1 MLSFRGQKT
10 SVNFANQQPISK
22 TGCVSS
28 LDSSYILIGALTG
41 GRESSVS
48 GLGAVFGLMLFLRQA
63 CAAIVLVIITLGM
76 QSAGMAGLIE
86 WAKSHFARGA
96 QALGAW
102 GSAVLVVRF
111 TSLIICL
118 HILEILLWTVFYRWR
133 CLSTWESAFYFSATS
148 YSTVGYGDVVLQPV
162 WRLLGPVES
171 VSGVLMCGLSASF
184 LFAVVTRLLESRE
197 SAKSHR

>member
-1 MLSFRGQKT
+1 MQFRACRQKT
-10 SVNFANQQPISK
+10 R
-22 TGCVSS
+22 GW
-28 LDSSYILIGALTG
+28 LTASNSE
-41 GRESSVS
+41 RLLLPPSSVRRRDRPPRAIGEPS
-48 GLGAVFGLMLFLRQA
+48 VSVVGAGFELMLFLRQA
-63 CAAIVLVIITLGM
+63 CAAIVLVMLTLAM

-96 QALGAW
+96 QALGPW

-111 TSLIICL
+111 TSLIVCL
-118 HILEILLWTVFYRWR
+118 HILEILLGAAFYRWC
-133 CLSTWESAFYFSATS
+133 CLRTWESAFYFSAAS

-171 VSGVLMCGLSASF
+171 VSGALMCGLSASF
-184 LFAVVTRLLESRE
+184 LFAVVTRLIESRE

>member
-1 MLSFRGQKT
+1 MRNILAGAS
-10 SVNFANQQPISK
+10 
-22 TGCVSS
+22 
-28 LDSSYILIGALTG
+28 LIG
-41 GRESSVS
+41 GRGPSMSVVS
-48 GLGAVFGLMLFLRQA
+48 AGFEPMIFLRQA
-63 CAAIVLVIITLGM
+63 CAAIVLVMLTLGM

-96 QALGAW
+96 QAFGPW

-118 HILEILLWTVFYRWR
+118 HILEILLWTAFYRWR

-184 LFAVVTRLLESRE
+184 LFAVVARLIESSE

>member
-1 MLSFRGQKT
+1 MVNLSIRR
-10 SVNFANQQPISK
+10 
-22 TGCVSS
+22 
-28 LDSSYILIGALTG
+28 
-41 GRESSVS
+41 RESSVS
-48 GLGAVFGLMLFLRQA
+48 RVGAVFELVIFLRQA
-63 CAAIVLVIITLGM
+63 SAAIVLVIITLGM
-76 QSAGMAGLIE
+76 QSVGMAGLIE
-86 WAKSHFARGA
+86 WAKSHFARNA
-96 QALGAW
+96 RALSAW

-118 HILEILLWTVFYRWR
+118 HISEILLWTVFYRWR

-184 LFAVVTRLLESRE
+184 LFAVVTRLLEKSE
-197 SAKSHR
+197 SAKRQR

>member
-1 MLSFRGQKT
+1 
-10 SVNFANQQPISK
+10 
-22 TGCVSS
+22 
-28 LDSSYILIGALTG
+28 
-41 GRESSVS
+41 
-48 GLGAVFGLMLFLRQA
+48 MLFLRQA
-63 CAAIVLVIITLGM
+63 CAAIVLVMLTLGM

-86 WAKSHFARGA
+86 WAKSHFFKNTRAPG
-96 QALGAW
+96 LW

-111 TSLIICL
+111 TSLIVCL
-118 HILEILLWTVFYRWR
+118 HVLEILMWTAFYRWR

-184 LFAVVTRLLESRE
+184 LFAVVSRLIESSE
-197 SAKSHR
+197 SAKGHR

>member
-1 MLSFRGQKT
+1 MGS
-10 SVNFANQQPISK
+10 
-22 TGCVSS
+22 
-28 LDSSYILIGALTG
+28 
-41 GRESSVS
+41 REPSVS
-48 GLGAVFGLMLFLRQA
+48 VVGAGFEPMLFLRQA
-63 CAAIVLVIITLGM
+63 CAAIVLVVLTLGM

-96 QALGAW
+96 QALGPW

-111 TSLIICL
+111 TGLIICL
-118 HILEILLWTVFYRWR
+118 HFLEILLWTAFYRWC

-184 LFAVVTRLLESRE
+184 LFAVVTRLIESSE

>member
-1 MLSFRGQKT
+1 MASATRWIGAQG
-10 SVNFANQQPISK
+10 SREERPERSGSRRPISK
-22 TGCVSS
+22 PGCVPS
-28 LDSSYILIGALTG
+28 LFRQDSSYILTGALIG
-41 GRESSVS
+41 SRGPSVS
-48 GLGAVFGLMLFLRQA
+48 VVGEGFEPMLFLRQA
-63 CAAIVLVIITLGM
+63 CAAIVLVMLTLGM

-96 QALGAW
+96 QALGSW

-118 HILEILLWTVFYRWR
+118 HISEILLWTVFYRWR

-171 VSGVLMCGLSASF
+171 VAGVLICVHSASF
-184 LFAVVTRLLESRE
+184 LFALC
-197 SAKSHR
+197 

>member
-1 MLSFRGQKT
+1 
-10 SVNFANQQPISK
+10 
-22 TGCVSS
+22 
-28 LDSSYILIGALTG
+28 
-41 GRESSVS
+41 
-48 GLGAVFGLMLFLRQA
+48 MLFLRQV
-63 CAAIVLVIITLGM
+63 CAAIVLVMLTLGM

-86 WAKSHFARGA
+86 WAKSHFGRGA
-96 QALGAW
+96 RALGSW

-118 HILEILLWTVFYRWR
+118 HFLEILLWTAFYRWR

-171 VSGVLMCGLSASF
+171 VSGVLMCGLSAGF
-184 LFAVVTRLLESRE
+184 LFAVVNRLIESGE
-197 SAKSHR
+197 STKISR

>member
-1 MLSFRGQKT
+1 M
-10 SVNFANQQPISK
+10 
-22 TGCVSS
+22 
-28 LDSSYILIGALTG
+28 
-41 GRESSVS
+41 S
-48 GLGAVFGLMLFLRQA
+48 GVGAVFEHMLFLHQA

-86 WAKSHFARGA
+86 WAKSHFARNA

-102 GSAVLVVRF
+102 GAAVLVVRF

-118 HILEILLWTVFYRWR
+118 HIAEILLWTVFYRWR
-133 CLSTWESAFYFSATS
+133 CLSRWESAFYFSASS

-184 LFAVVTRLLESRE
+184 LFAVVTRLLERGE
-197 SAKSHR
+197 SAKSQR

>member
-1 MLSFRGQKT
+1 MRPHPPGQRKRRLIN
-10 SVNFANQQPISK
+10 SSPEINNSQP
-22 TGCVSS
+22 GCVSS
-28 LDSSYILIGALTG
+28 LDSTYIQIGALTS
-41 GRESSVS
+41 GRETSVSSV
-48 GLGAVFGLMLFLRQA
+48 GAIFGPVLFLRQA

-96 QALGAW
+96 RALGAW

-133 CLSTWESAFYFSATS
+133 CLSSRE
-148 YSTVGYGDVVLQPV
+148 P
-162 WRLLGPVES
+162 S
-171 VSGVLMCGLSASF
+171 VSGW
-184 LFAVVTRLLESRE
+184 AV
-197 SAKSHR
+197 

>member
-1 MLSFRGQKT
+1 MVILPRADS
-10 SVNFANQQPISK
+10 PISH
-22 TGCVSS
+22 GCVSS
-28 LDSSYILIGALTG
+28 LVSSYILVGALQG
-41 GRESSVS
+41 CRESSVS
-48 GLGAVFGLMLFLRQA
+48 GVGAVFGSMLFLRQA
-63 CAAIVLVIITLGM
+63 CAAIVLVFITLGM
-76 QSAGMAGLIE
+76 QSAGMAGLIG

-102 GSAVLVVRF
+102 STAALVVRF

-118 HILEILLWTVFYRWR
+118 HILEILLWTAFYRRR

-171 VSGVLMCGLSASF
+171 VSCVLMCGLSARISIGF
-184 LFAVVTRLLESRE
+184 LSGASR
-197 SAKSHR
+197 R

>member
-1 MLSFRGQKT
+1 M
-10 SVNFANQQPISK
+10 SVVGEGFEP
-22 TGCVSS
+22 
-28 LDSSYILIGALTG
+28 
-41 GRESSVS
+41 
-48 GLGAVFGLMLFLRQA
+48 MLFLRQA
-63 CAAIVLVIITLGM
+63 CAAIVLVMLTLGI

-86 WAKSHFARGA
+86 WAKSHFARRA
-96 QALGAW
+96 QALGSW

-118 HILEILLWTVFYRWR
+118 HVLEILLWTAFYRWR
-133 CLSTWESAFYFSATS
+133 CLSIWESAFYFSATS

-184 LFAVVTRLLESRE
+184 LFAVVNRLIESSE
-197 SAKSHR
+197 STKSHR

>member
-1 MLSFRGQKT
+1 
-10 SVNFANQQPISK
+10 
-22 TGCVSS
+22 
-28 LDSSYILIGALTG
+28 
-41 GRESSVS
+41 
-48 GLGAVFGLMLFLRQA
+48 MLFLRQA
-63 CAAIVLVIITLGM
+63 CAAIVLVMVTLGI

-86 WAKSHFARGA
+86 WAKSHFARRA
-96 QALGAW
+96 QALGPL

-118 HILEILLWTVFYRWR
+118 HILEILLWTAFYRWR

-171 VSGVLMCGLSASF
+171 IAGVLMCGLSASF
-184 LFAVVTRLLESRE
+184 LFAVVTRLIESSE
-197 SAKSHR
+197 SAKDHGAHESHDCTHE

>member
-1 MLSFRGQKT
+1 
-10 SVNFANQQPISK
+10 
-22 TGCVSS
+22 VS
-28 LDSSYILIGALTG
+28 
-41 GRESSVS
+41 RV
-48 GLGAVFGLMLFLRQA
+48 GAVLVAMLFLRQV
-63 CAAIVLVIITLGM
+63 CAAVALVIITLGM

-96 QALGAW
+96 QPLGAW
-102 GSAVLVVRF
+102 GSGVLVVRF

-133 CLSTWESAFYFSATS
+133 CVSTWEAAFYFSATS

-171 VSGVLMCGLSASF
+171 ISGVLMCGLSASF

-197 SAKSHR
+197 SARSHR